1 MATVTPTL
9 TLSSSDLLSDAL
21 SISTTTSITASH
33 TSGLARAAITSTA
46 KGTTSGQVT
55 IATAGEFTSPNYL
68 FIKNTAAYHATNNII
83 TLFDDTNSDV
93 EIAYIPGGSFAF
105 IPVFSG
111 NTLKAFASTSGT
123 VVEWMIVGTNA

>member
-46 KGTTSGQVT
+46 KGSGQVT

-105 IPVFSG
+105 LPVFSG

>member
-46 KGTTSGQVT
+46 KGTASGQVT

-105 IPVFSG
+105 LPVLSG

>member
-46 KGTTSGQVT
+46 KGTASGQVT

-68 FIKNTAAYHATNNII
+68 FIKNTAVHHATNNII

-93 EIAYIPGGSFAF
+93 EIAYLPGGTFAF
-105 IPVFSG
+105 LPVFSG

>member
-1 MATVTPTL
+1 M
-9 TLSSSDLLSDAL
+9 
-21 SISTTTSITASH
+21 
-33 TSGLARAAITSTA
+33 
-46 KGTTSGQVT
+46 
-55 IATAGEFTSPNYL
+55 

-105 IPVFSG
+105 LPVFSG

>member
-46 KGTTSGQVT
+46 KGTASGQVT

-83 TLFDDTNSDV
+83 TLFDDNNSDV

>member
-33 TSGLARAAITSTA
+33 TSGLARAAITSTS
-46 KGTTSGQVT
+46 KGTASGQVT

>member
-46 KGTTSGQVT
+46 KGTASGQVT
-55 IATAGEFTSPNYL
+55 IATAGDFTSPNYL

-105 IPVFSG
+105 LPVFSG

-123 VVEWMIVGTNA
+123 VVEWMIFGTNA

>member
-33 TSGLARAAITSTA
+33 TSGLARAAITSTS
-46 KGTTSGQVT
+46 KGTASGQVT

-105 IPVFSG
+105 LPVFSG

>member
-46 KGTTSGQVT
+46 KGTASGQVT

-83 TLFDDTNSDV
+83 TLFDDANA
-93 EIAYIPGGSFAF
+93 IAPPDPPSPIIIA
-105 IPVFSG
+105 
-111 NTLKAFASTSGT
+111 K
-123 VVEWMIVGTNA
+123 VGTFNFIQHSIDFAIASACPLSSAPTPG

>member
-46 KGTTSGQVT
+46 KGTASGQVT

-105 IPVFSG
+105 LPVFSG

>member
-46 KGTTSGQVT
+46 KGTASGQVT
-55 IATAGEFTSPNYL
+55 IATAGDFTSPNYL

-105 IPVFSG
+105 LPVFSG

>member
-46 KGTTSGQVT
+46 KGTASGQVT
-55 IATAGEFTSPNYL
+55 IATSGEFTSPNYL

-83 TLFDDTNSDV
+83 TLFD
-93 EIAYIPGGSFAF
+93 EARAIAPPDPPSPIIMEMF
-105 IPVFSG
+105 
-111 NTLKAFASTSGT
+111 GT
-123 VVEWMIVGTNA
+123 VKDMQHSIE

>member
-21 SISTTTSITASH
+21 SISTTSSITASH

-46 KGTTSGQVT
+46 KGTASGQVT

-105 IPVFSG
+105 LPVFSG

>member
-46 KGTTSGQVT
+46 KGTASGQVT
-55 IATAGEFTSPNYL
+55 IATSGEFTSPNYL

-105 IPVFSG
+105 LPVFSG

>member
-9 TLSSSDLLSDAL
+9 TLTSTDLLSDAL
-21 SISTTTSITASH
+21 SLTATCSITASH

-46 KGTTSGQVT
+46 KGTTDGQVT

-68 FIKNTAAYHATNNII
+68 YIKNTATFHATDNII
-83 TLFDDTNSDV
+83 TVFDDTNSDV
-93 EIAYIPGGSFAF
+93 ETIYIPGGQFAF
-105 IPVFSG
+105 VPIFSG

-123 VVEWMIVGTNA
+123 VVEWMVFGTNA

>member
-46 KGTTSGQVT
+46 KGTASGQVT